1 MLALPFTDRQYRF
14 MAKSL
19 AQIQKQIEA
28 LQREAEAIKSSE
40 KAGVVARIK
49 EAIAHYGLTAAELGL
64 GAARGPRGPYKKR
77 GTATA
82 KKAAKKPGGV
92 VKFRDEA
99 GNTWSGRG
107 PKPRWFKAAIESGKK
122 PEDLKA

>member
-1 MLALPFTDRQYRF
+1 

-40 KAGVVARIK
+40 KSGVVARIK
-49 EAIAHYGLTAAELGL
+49 EAIAHYGITAAELGL
-64 GAARGPRGPYKKR
+64 GTGAARKTRGPYKKR
-77 GTATA
+77 GGAA
-82 KKAAKKPGGV
+82 AGKPAGKKAGGV
-92 VKFRDEA
+92 VKYRDDA

-107 PKPRWFKAAIESGKK
+107 PKPRWFKAALEAGKRAD
-122 PEDLKA
+122 DLKA